1 MYLMFF
7 ITIGAADSTVQAK
20 LPNPAVST
28 HLLME
33 IMKWK
38 EEDAQEDDIT
48 RLRPRTVPIGYTPTT
63 WILIGNSDLHIAEDC
78 VP

>member
-1 MYLMFF
+1 MVF
-7 ITIGAADSTVQAK
+7 ITIGAADGTVQAK

-38 EEDAQEDDIT
+38 EEGAQEDDIIT
-48 RLRPRTVPIGYTPTT
+48 RLRPRTVPIGYTQ
-63 WILIGNSDLHIAEDC
+63 LGYLVGNSDLHIAEDC
-78 VP
+78 VR

>member
-1 MYLMFF
+1 MYLMLF
-7 ITIGAADSTVQAK
+7 IIIGAADGTVQAK

-38 EEDAQEDDIT
+38 EEGAQEDDIIT
-48 RLRPRTVPIGYTPTT
+48 QLRPRTVPIGYTPTT
-63 WILIGNSDLHIAEDC
+63 WIPGRK
-78 VP
+78 